1 MKKIKSIVFVLCV
14 MGCSLITTK
23 AVAQDGDT
31 PGFPGGPEGP
41 GEWALALAEAPN
53 QSACVPWNCTMYGC
67 RTPPFR
73 RGSCIWGRQG

>member
-23 AVAQDGDT
+23 AVAQDDGT

-41 GEWALALAEAPN
+41 GAPVAPIDN
-53 QSACVPWNCTMYGC
+53 WILPMLLMGVGLMFMIYKKQLKQE
-67 RTPPFR
+67 RK
-73 RGSCIWGRQG
+73 